1 MTKDEVCEALDEISL
16 YFYGCYRNAGG
27 GTRACKKYHD
37 WMCAVDAAK
46 KLVMKDGE
54 DDGQQR

>member
-27 GTRACKKYHD
+27 GTRASEKFHD
-37 WMCAVDAAK
+37 WMFAVHAAK
-46 KLVMKDGE
+46 VLVMRDGE
-54 DDGQQR
+54 DDGQK